1 MTNLLM
7 NEKHDHL
14 YMNFH
19 TLTYFF
25 KNFSTLASNLSHKI
39 WMENFYLTSKR
50 KVSLT
55 ETFTE
60 NYHLLSQQE
69 R

>member
-7 NEKHDHL
+7 NEKDDHL

-25 KNFSTLASNLSHKI
+25 NFSTLAFNLSHKI
-39 WMENFYLTSKR
+39 WMEDFYLTSKR
-50 KVSLT
+50 KVSLRA
-55 ETFTE
+55 TFTE